1 MLPFG
6 NAIKHSP
13 KGAPIVVSVNERDL
27 VRRYHDQLFAHG
39 VARYSW
45 DRCWDGYRRSVA
57 EQILPPHASPADT
70 AAG

>member
-27 VRRYHDQLFAHG
+27 VSRRISPT
-39 VARYSW
+39 SW
-45 DRCWDGYRRSVA
+45 LSSEKGLDGC
-57 EQILPPHASPADT
+57 D
-70 AAG
+70 G